1 MIGMIQ
7 DSDIKFFGTIA
18 VLLIIVLAA
27 GFWALTD
34 VIQNSSSR
42 IEKSVTEGSQS
53 APAQP
58 TQPQSQSSSLPE
70 EHADTLKNFPQPP
83 KIVSIDGP
91 RKAPPGNVVILTAN
105 IQGEN
110 VEVEW
115 GVSGEILG
123 EETAPPLYRVQFRTH
138 PEYES
143 YGIVELT
150 AKNKGGQDY
159 KKQSFNVLY

>member
-1 MIGMIQ
+1 MVILIL
-7 DSDIKFFGTIA
+7 T
-18 VLLIIVLAA
+18 LLGGI
-27 GFWALTD
+27 WAITSKIDPIRVKL
-34 VIQNSSSR
+34 V
-42 IEKSVTEGSQS
+42 EKVSVESTTQ
-53 APAQP
+53 PAQP
-58 TQPQSQSSSLPE
+58 TQPQTQLPE
-70 EHADTLKNFPQPP
+70 ENADTLQNFPQPP

-150 AKNKGGQDY
+150 AKNQGGQDY